1 LEALHQKYP
10 DQNHAPDLL
19 TEEGR
24 NWLASGLNESSGL
37 LKSPDGIAS
46 EDQLKT
52 VRLCLSKGL
61 IEPLPKD
68 LGFYYRLTEQG
79 RREAWLIKINRLK
92 NSCVASRIPDS
103 DDTAQRLV
111 SKGLNAPAQ
120 TRRNEELTSPDSLDK
135 SGLDR
140 RGEEAI
146 ARLRKQATLKL
157 SPIYIGKENSQ
168 LIIRRASFSAAVAM
182 LLLTVGIG
190 AGLTTHWIMKDP
202 ISLIAIETLKNQL
215 SIAPAAGPGPSD
227 E

>member
-1 LEALHQKYP
+1 MDALHQKYP
-10 DQNHAPDLL
+10 DQNHAPNLL
-19 TEEGR
+19 SEEGR

-37 LKSPDGIAS
+37 LKSLDRIGC
-46 EDQLKT
+46 EDQLET

-68 LGFYYRLTEQG
+68 LGFCYRLTEQG

-92 NSCVASRIPDS
+92 SRCVASRIHDS
-103 DDTAQRLV
+103 DDTAKPSI

-120 TRRNEELTSPDSLDK
+120 TRRNEEPASPDSLDE

-140 RGEEAI
+140 GREEAI
-146 ARLRKQATLKL
+146 ARLRREATLKL

-168 LIIRRASFSAAVAM
+168 LIIRRASFSAVVAM
-182 LLLTVGIG
+182 LFLTVGIG
-190 AGLTTHWIMKDP
+190 LGLTAHWIVKDP
-202 ISLIAIETLKNQL
+202 ISLIAIESLKNQL
-215 SIAPAAGPGPSD
+215 SIAPAAGPGPAD